1 MIETTAEIVYGPII
15 PNRAVRGKS
24 RAENVP
30 NDAFNLRV
38 CGKGD
43 EISQFPHDGTRRGDS
58 AREIAPN
65 STGSISLRA
74 MRGGRAGHAE
84 GSHCRFSI
92 SEDIIVSAN

>member
-30 NDAFNLRV
+30 NDAFYLRV

-43 EISQFPHDGTRRGDS
+43 EISQFPHDGTRKGDYGALEFVS
-58 AREIAPN
+58 
-65 STGSISLRA
+65 RA
-74 MRGGRAGHAE
+74 TL
-84 GSHCRFSI
+84 
-92 SEDIIVSAN
+92 ANKVQVG